1 MRNYLIKL
9 NMLLKQKIIIEIIV
23 MKKDEHSE

>member
-9 NMLLKQKIIIEIIV
+9 NTLLKQKILIEVTV

>member
-9 NMLLKQKIIIEIIV
+9 NMLLKQKLIIEITV